1 MTQDERRRRLIEAL
15 KAEREEYAGIVVPED
30 RQRQRDQIRAL
41 LNVRPP
47 APASEELLAA
57 QDDYL
62 SHLAEER
69 GVVRPD
75 ELPSSD
81 GGVCVWRGDITRL
94 AADAVVNSANDQMMG
109 CFEPLC
115 GCVDSAIHTQAG
127 MQLRADCY
135 HFMMEQG
142 HAEPVGGAKITYAY
156 NLPARYVIHTVGPR
170 VDGAPTPRDRE
181 LLASCYRSCL
191 RLAGRHR
198 LASVAFPCVS
208 AGHGGFPA
216 ADAATVALGAV
227 RSALRTWD
235 ELVRDVEG
243 GAGDAG
249 ASSDAL
255 PAPSPR
261 VVLVCHTEESYEL
274 YRALL

>member
-1 MTQDERRRRLIEAL
+1 MNQEERRRRLIEAL
-15 KAEREEYAGIVVPED
+15 KAEREEYAGIVVPTDE
-30 RQRQRDQIRAL
+30 RRQRDQVRVL

-69 GVVRPD
+69 GVIRPD
-75 ELPSSD
+75 DLPFSD
-81 GGVCVWRGDITRL
+81 EGICVWRGDITRL

-127 MQLRADCY
+127 LQLRADCY

-142 HAEPVGGAKITYAY
+142 HAEPAGGAKITYAY
-156 NLPARYVIHTVGPR
+156 NLPARYVIHTVGPC
-170 VDGAPTPRDRE
+170 VDGAPTARDRE
-181 LLASCYRSCL
+181 LLASCYRSSL

-198 LASVAFPCVS
+198 LASVAFPCIS
-208 AGHGGFPA
+208 TGHGGFPA
-216 ADAATVALGAV
+216 ADAARVALDSI
-227 RSALRTWD
+227 RPTLRDW
-235 ELVRDVEG
+235 G
-243 GAGDAG
+243 GAEKDVDA
-249 ASSDAL
+249 
-255 PAPSPR
+255 PAAPR
-261 VVLVCHTEESYEL
+261 PKVVLVCHTEEGYEA